1 METLIRRTEH
11 WLNKYYAFEDLLFN
25 MSEVLK
31 NTFLVIETVMFV
43 VRFILEA
50 FKVLVTSQWRPL

>member
-43 VRFILEA
+43 DTLILEA
-50 FKVLVTSQWRPL
+50 LKF

>member
-1 METLIRRTEH
+1 MEALKGWTEH

-43 VRFILEA
+43 DTLILEA
-50 FKVLVTSQWRPL
+50 